1 MTPWNID
8 ISVLYMNPA
17 ATQLSLWEASC
28 IFIPGAHV
36 LAVTAPYQ
44 THLWSKELPK
54 QWRAFNLC
62 IHIIVRSHQKRW
74 KKEMSIYQ
82 KRGTQ
87 LINTSTISL
96 IGLWFQSHFP
106 LWQKADVLMTCALWS
121 CRSLTGLKMVFLC
134 KAAMVFPS
142 KATSQPEAINNIQ
155 QVLYNM
161 QCLTVDNI
169 NGLSSFAWVKWF
181 KPWQVPES
189 AKSFYAKRYC
199 TKGTAVRAL

>member
-1 MTPWNID
+1 
-8 ISVLYMNPA
+8 
-17 ATQLSLWEASC
+17 
-28 IFIPGAHV
+28 
-36 LAVTAPYQ
+36 
-44 THLWSKELPK
+44 
-54 QWRAFNLC
+54 
-62 IHIIVRSHQKRW
+62 
-74 KKEMSIYQ
+74 MSIYQ

-169 NGLSSFAWVKWF
+169 NGLSSFAWVK
-181 KPWQVPES
+181 
-189 AKSFYAKRYC
+189 
-199 TKGTAVRAL
+199 